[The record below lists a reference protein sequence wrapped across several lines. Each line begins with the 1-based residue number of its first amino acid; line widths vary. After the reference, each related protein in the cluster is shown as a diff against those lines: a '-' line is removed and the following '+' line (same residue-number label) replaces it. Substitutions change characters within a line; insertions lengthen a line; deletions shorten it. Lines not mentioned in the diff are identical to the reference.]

1 MAQRLNYADLIP
13 EGLRAMRGLEHY
25 LNTGIALDR
34 SLLELVRLRASLIN
48 GCTFC
53 ISLHSYELGRHNE
66 TADRIGQLA
75 EWRSSDVYT
84 HRERAALAWTEAVTD
99 VHPDHVP
106 EELFNATREHFSDT
120 DLANLTLA
128 IASINAWN
136 RLAIAF
142 RAERPAASPK
152 PPASLI
158 GQSK

>member
-1 MAQRLNYADLIP
+1 MAQRLKYTELAP
-13 EGLRAMRGLEHY
+13 EGMRAMRGVEHY
-25 LNTGIALDR
+25 LNTAIALPR

-48 GCTFC
+48 GCSYC
-53 ISLHSYELGRHNE
+53 IGLHTHEAQKHNE
-66 TADRIGQLA
+66 TDDRIAQVA
-75 EWRSSDVYT
+75 DWRNSTAYT
-84 HRERAALAWTEAVTD
+84 QCERAALAWTEAITTLE
-99 VHPDHVP
+99 PGHVP
-106 EELFNATREHFSDT
+106 DELFEATREHFSDT

-158 GQSK
+158 AQPR